1 MTCTLN
7 VKAFFLFFQS
17 LENISLLYK
26 KHSPLF
32 RFPDAFYAWKH
43 SPPPP
48 PHISTRLSLSL
59 YLGLHLNVNS

>member
-1 MTCTLN
+1 MTCTRN

-26 KHSPLF
+26 KHSLLF

-43 SPPPP
+43 SPRPAHP
-48 PHISTRLSLSL
+48 PHTHTSLHGSLSPFI
-59 YLGLHLNVNS
+59 